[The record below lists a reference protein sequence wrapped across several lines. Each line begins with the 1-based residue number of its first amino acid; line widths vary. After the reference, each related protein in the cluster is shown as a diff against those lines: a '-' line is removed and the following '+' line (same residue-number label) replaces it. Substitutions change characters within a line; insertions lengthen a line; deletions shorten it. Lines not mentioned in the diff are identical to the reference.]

1 MPLIVVLVI
10 NIVSCK
16 RYCMFRSILI
26 HLIVTGS
33 HMVDDIMKSFVT
45 TDRRTRIEMKKKPL
59 TGNHNTIFV
68 SPLGY
73 YPKLELF

>member
-1 MPLIVVLVI
+1 MPSIVVLVI

-16 RYCMFRSILI
+16 RYGMFRSILI

-45 TDRRTRIEMKKKPL
+45 TYRRTRIEMKKPL

-73 YPKLELF
+73 YPKLESF